1 MTPLKLVFSVIS
13 IIALLVVSGCSDDN
27 ESPVNSTPTTSKVRV
42 IHSSY
47 DAPAVDIRVDG
58 QVAISNLAYGESS
71 GYADV
76 PTGTWNIQV
85 TPTGASTPVV
95 IEADLPIEANKEYS
109 IIAVGD
115 LASITPVVVEDN
127 RSSNSSKAKLRF
139 LHASPDAP
147 VVDIKLDRGT
157 GPAVFSNQKFKD
169 FTPYTEVD
177 AGSYTF
183 VVTPSGSS
191 DEVFVFNPITVENGK
206 VYTVIAQG
214 TLSNKDNITFT
225 ARLFVDNNDGKASV
239 DLVAATANV
248 LVTHASPDAQ
258 GVDLLVDGIVVNN
271 QPLNYPDNTGYLTI
285 NAGTR
290 NIKVNPSGSAASVID
305 ANLTLEANKNYSVFA
320 VDIVSNITSL
330 VLEDDLTAPAAG
342 KAHVRF
348 IHLSPDAPAVDITLT
363 DGTVVFGNKAFKEFT
378 DLTPLNAGNYDL
390 QVRAAGT
397 SAVVLNLPTI
407 ALQDGKIYTVFA
419 KGFLSGGSQSL
430 GAEIILKN

>member
-1 MTPLKLVFSVIS
+1 MNPFKFLLNAVSILV
-13 IIALLVVSGCSDDN
+13 LLVVSGCSDDKD
-27 ESPVNSTPTTSKVRV
+27 SLTNSTPTTSKVRV

-58 QVAISNLAYGESS
+58 QVAISNLAFGESS

-76 PTGTWNIQV
+76 PTGTRNIQV
-85 TPTGASTPVV
+85 TPTGVSTPVV
-95 IEADLPIEANKEYS
+95 IEANLPIEANKEYS
-109 IIAVGD
+109 VIAVGD
-115 LASITPVVVEDN
+115 LASITPIVVEDN
-127 RSSNSSKAKLRF
+127 RSSNSSKAKIRF

-147 VVDIKLDRGT
+147 AVDIKLNGGT
-157 GPAVFSNQKFKD
+157 GPAVFSNQAFKD
-169 FTPYTEVD
+169 ITPYTEVD

-214 TLSNKDNITFT
+214 TLSNTDNITFT
-225 ARLFVDNNDGKASV
+225 ARVFVDNNDGKASV
-239 DLVAATANV
+239 DLVAAIANV
-248 LVTHASPDAQ
+248 LVVHASPDAP
-258 GVDLLVDGIVVNN
+258 GVDLLVDGIVVNS
-271 QPLNYPDNTGYLTI
+271 QALDFPDNTGYLPI

-290 NIKVNPSGSAASVID
+290 NVKVNPSGSAASVID

-320 VDIVSNITSL
+320 VDIVTNITPL
-330 VLEDDLTAPAAG
+330 VLEDDLTAPASG
-342 KAHVRF
+342 KSHVRF

-363 DGTVVFGNKAFKEFT
+363 DGTVVFGNKTFKEFT
-378 DLTPLNAGNYDL
+378 DFTPLDAGSYNL

-397 SAVVLNLPTI
+397 ATVVLNLPTI
-407 ALQDGKIYTVFA
+407 TLQDGKIYTVFA
-419 KGFLSGGSQSL
+419 KGFLSGGTQPL